1 MTRWFEDV
9 KNDPS
14 NIVSSRVRLSRN
26 WEEYKFPS
34 RLEDNEA
41 RYMVGRMM
49 QELRDIQGKDGRRYE
64 FRALDKMEELD
75 RVALR
80 ERRLL
85 NKTLVEKKT
94 PGSII
99 CSDDEA
105 VSLVLNGD
113 DHIRL
118 QIADK
123 NL

>member
-49 QELRDIQGKDGRRYE
+49 PGIERYPGKGRPP
-64 FRALDKMEELD
+64 
-75 RVALR
+75 V
-80 ERRLL
+80 
-85 NKTLVEKKT
+85 
-94 PGSII
+94 
-99 CSDDEA
+99 
-105 VSLVLNGD
+105 
-113 DHIRL
+113 
-118 QIADK
+118 
-123 NL
+123 

>member
-49 QELRDIQGKDGRRYE
+49 QELRDIQGRTAAGMSSGLWKRW
-64 FRALDKMEELD
+64 
-75 RVALR
+75 
-80 ERRLL
+80 
-85 NKTLVEKKT
+85 
-94 PGSII
+94 
-99 CSDDEA
+99 
-105 VSLVLNGD
+105 
-113 DHIRL
+113 
-118 QIADK
+118 K
-123 NL
+123 NWTASP

>member
-85 NKTLVEKKT
+85 KM
-94 PGSII
+94 
-99 CSDDEA
+99 C
-105 VSLVLNGD
+105 
-113 DHIRL
+113 IRDRYG
-118 QIADK
+118 Q
-123 NL
+123 